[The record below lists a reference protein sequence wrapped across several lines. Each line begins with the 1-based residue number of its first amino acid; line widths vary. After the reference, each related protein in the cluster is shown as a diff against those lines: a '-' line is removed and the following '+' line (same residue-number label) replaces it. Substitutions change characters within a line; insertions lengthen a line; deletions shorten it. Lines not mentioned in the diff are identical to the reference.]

1 MSDFE
6 REYQTD
12 PDDEREVDLEKEGGE
27 PVAPPT
33 IDPDER
39 VEAEEDTDIPIDDER
54 PV

>member
-1 MSDFE
+1 MSDYE
-6 REYQTD
+6 TEYQAD

-39 VEAEEDTDIPIDDER
+39 IEADEDEDLPLDDER

>member
-6 REYQTD
+6 REYQID

-27 PVAPPT
+27 PIAPPT

-39 VEAEEDTDIPIDDER
+39 VEADEGDEMPLDEER